1 MRALAEIRGLKFP
14 DDYVVR
20 HAFKQGLTARTG
32 RVLEL
37 GCGPGNNLAL
47 YQAYGWAVCGVDY
60 AAEALADARW
70 NLGPDAALIQ
80 ADLSQ
85 GLPRLDGRFDALLI
99 PNLLCYL
106 RRAEAEAVL
115 RQVRGVL
122 SAKADVFLRTRA
134 LDDYRYGRGEEVEP
148 RGYRLATPET
158 GEAGLLNRFY
168 DSAEL
173 VGLLTEALGLTEV
186 VTLAVRFENL
196 QNGRIIGN
204 SDLVVWGRV
213 A

>member
-1 MRALAEIRGLKFP
+1 MRALREIRGLKFP

-47 YQAYGWAVCGVDY
+47 YQEYGWALTGVDY
-60 AAEALADARW
+60 AADALADARW
-70 NLGPDAALIQ
+70 NLGPAATLVQ
-80 ADLSQ
+80 ADLSR
-85 GLPRLDGRFDALLI
+85 GLPALDGRFDALLI

-106 RRAEAEAVL
+106 RRAEAETVL
-115 RQVRGVL
+115 RQARGL
-122 SAKADVFLRTRA
+122 LAPKADVFLRTRA
-134 LDDYRYGRGEEVEP
+134 LDDHRCGRGAEVEP
-148 RGYRLATPET
+148 RAWRLDTPET

-168 DSAEL
+168 DSPEL

-196 QNGRIIGN
+196 QNGRLIGN

-213 A
+213 P

>member
-1 MRALAEIRGLKFP
+1 MRALREIRGLKFP

-20 HAFKQGLTARTG
+20 HAFKTGLTARTG

-47 YQAYGWAVCGVDY
+47 YQAYGWAVTGVDY
-60 AAEALADARW
+60 DAGAIADARW
-70 NLGPDAALIQ
+70 NLGEGAGLVQ

-85 GLPRLDGRFDALLI
+85 GLPPVEGPFAALLI

-106 RRAEAEAVL
+106 RRAEADALL
-115 RQVRGVL
+115 RQARGVL
-122 SAKADVFLRTRA
+122 SPGCEVFLRTRA

-148 RGYRLATPET
+148 HAYRLDTPET

-173 VGLLTEALGLTEV
+173 ERLLTEALGLVEV
-186 VTLAVRFENL
+186 TTLTVRFDNL

-204 SDLVVWGRV
+204 SDLVIWGRV